1 MGLLSVRFWVDAG
14 FGQGGLVKK
23 AVMVLVGFACL
34 DANVIDAL
42 VEEEESLRAVS
53 MYWVNAG

>member
-23 AVMVLVGFACL
+23 AVMVLAGLVCY
-34 DANVIDAL
+34 DVVVIRSL
-42 VEEEESLRAVS
+42 VAGKKSLK
-53 MYWVNAG
+53 G